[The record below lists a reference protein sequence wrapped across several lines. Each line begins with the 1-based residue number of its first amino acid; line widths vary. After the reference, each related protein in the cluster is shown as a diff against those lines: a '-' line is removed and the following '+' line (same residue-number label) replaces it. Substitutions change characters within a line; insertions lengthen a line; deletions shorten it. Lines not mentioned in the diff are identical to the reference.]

1 MKYQVVN
8 VAIETLTF
16 IIMIT
21 SYRNHYC
28 SRPSMKL
35 SILAKI
41 INIVDTSNSI
51 HVHYSIYM
59 PVLTEAQENM
69 HSYYEAAVSYL
80 YTI

>member
-1 MKYQVVN
+1 
-8 VAIETLTF
+8 
-16 IIMIT
+16 
-21 SYRNHYC
+21 
-28 SRPSMKL
+28 MKL